1 MAYDIGSKIGMEGEA
16 EYRRALKDIDGSLKL
31 LKAEM
36 GAVTSEFI
44 GNEKSIE
51 SLSKQNDV
59 LKRTS
64 DELKKKL
71 AEQESQLS
79 KVKDEYGENS
89 TQAQNLQRQIYKT
102 TAELNKNEAE
112 IRKNDKALGD
122 LKDGAK
128 NAGDKIEDLGE
139 EAEESEGKLKKF
151 GDTLGTG
158 LKAAAAAAGAAVAA
172 TGKALFD
179 IVKQSI
185 EASGELEQ
193 NLGGSE
199 AVFGEYADRMQKT
212 AKEAYNSMGLSA
224 TDFLATANRMGA
236 LFQGSGFEIEESA
249 DLSAAAMQRA
259 ADVASIMGIDL
270 SSAMDA
276 IAGAAKGN
284 FTMMD
289 NLGVAIND
297 TTLKAYAQ
305 EKGLGDLS
313 TTQKKVSAA
322 MQLFLEKTEYAAGN
336 YQKENETL
344 AGSISTLKAAWNN
357 FLSGVGDPKGLA
369 DAAVGAFDA
378 VLKKAREMLPAVV
391 QGLTGLVREL
401 IPRIGPMVRELLPEL
416 VNSAVSL
423 VRELSTALPDII
435 SAIAEMLPDVVTG
448 IVGVFPTLTS
458 ALVDGLVTLINSLTD
473 NTDTIIPALID
484 GILGMVDALTDPGNL
499 KAILVG
505 IVRLAVAL
513 VVELGK
519 KLPEIAVHLLTAI
532 GNIAIALWEA
542 VKEVFGPAADWFGE
556 LFGGAIERIESVFS
570 PIINFFAAVW
580 DKIKGVFSA
589 VADFFGNA
597 FESAKN
603 TAQKKFEGIKSFMGE
618 VWGNIKQTLAPVV
631 EWIGARFGEAYE
643 YAKKKFEPIKE
654 TMGQVWDNIKATFAP
669 VGEWFSE
676 NFGWAVD
683 GIKNAFNGIKE
694 WAEGVWNDITSA
706 FKTGDFLTIG
716 KNIVEGLWNGIK
728 GAWDWL
734 KKQVSGLIDGLIGG
748 VKDMLGIHS
757 PSKVFEEI
765 GTDTIEGFEIGFT
778 NRFSKF
784 EKKAVEKVED
794 FTFFVKK
801 EFDKLASYRGD
812 AYAAWAMEQESLSW
826 EESTKRT
833 NEAAKEIRRIAE
845 EMAGYDGEK
854 KVIERGGVRWIIEGD
869 TLRKADFGDL
879 SEFAFKPLFEETIE
893 EAAEE
898 MAEAITEVVKEVFIP
913 ENINNMTKEDFRRW
927 REDGFATAETVV
939 RTPVTSAPVTG
950 SGTTGSGALDQVL
963 AAIRDLPTIPE
974 RIIVETNIDG
984 ERVATAIW
992 NPLNAVAEQKGQP
1005 IINEA

>member
-1 MAYDIGSKIGMEGEA
+1 MAYDIGPKIGIEGEA
-16 EYRRALKDIDGSLKL
+16 DFKRALKDIDGSLKT

-44 GNEKSIE
+44 GNEKSVE

-71 AEQESQLS
+71 AEQENQLAT
-79 KVKDEYGENS
+79 VKDEYGENS

-102 TAELNKNEAE
+102 TEELNKNEAE
-112 IRKNDKALGD
+112 IRKNDKALKDMRISASDVGEAMKNVGEVLGKSVVAAFTAVTAAATAATAAIAKGVNDLAAYGDKIDKNSQKIGISAEAYQEWDFVLQHAGSSAEALATPMKTLVNAAYDGKDAFKKLGISQEELQTLSPEELFARTVSALQDVTDETERFGIASDLLGKGAQELGPLLNMSADETDNMRKAVHDLGGVLSDEAVKASAEFEDNLLD
-122 LKDGAK
+122 LKTAFSGAK
-128 NAGDKIEDLGE
+128 NGILSDFLPSVNKAMVGLRKILSGEGGGFEDLSAGIDE
-139 EAEESEGKLKKF
+139 FFSNLTQKLPELINKLLPVV
-151 GDTLGTG
+151 TQ
-158 LKAAAAAAGAAVAA
+158 AVL
-172 TGKALFD
+172 T
-179 IVKQSI
+179 IVK
-185 EASGELEQ
+185 
-193 NLGGSE
+193 
-199 AVFGEYADRMQKT
+199 
-212 AKEAYNSMGLSA
+212 GLSA
-224 TDFLATANRMGA
+224 
-236 LFQGSGFEIEESA
+236 
-249 DLSAAAMQRA
+249 
-259 ADVASIMGIDL
+259 
-270 SSAMDA
+270 
-276 IAGAAKGN
+276 
-284 FTMMD
+284 
-289 NLGVAIND
+289 
-297 TTLKAYAQ
+297 
-305 EKGLGDLS
+305 
-313 TTQKKVSAA
+313 
-322 MQLFLEKTEYAAGN
+322 
-336 YQKENETL
+336 
-344 AGSISTLKAAWNN
+344 
-357 FLSGVGDPKGLA
+357 
-369 DAAVGAFDA
+369 
-378 VLKKAREMLPAVV
+378 
-391 QGLTGLVREL
+391 
-401 IPRIGPMVRELLPEL
+401 
-416 VNSAVSL
+416 
-423 VRELSTALPDII
+423 ALPDVIDT
-435 SAIAEMLPDVVTG
+435 IAGMLPDAINS
-448 IVGVFPTLTS
+448 IVSVLPTLTS
-458 ALVDGLVTLINSLTD
+458 ALVEGLVMLINSLND

-556 LFGGAIERIESVFS
+556 LFGGAIERIKAVFS
-570 PIINFFAAVW
+570 PIIDFFAAVW

-643 YAKKKFEPIKE
+643 YAKKKFEPIKDAMAASWE
-654 TMGQVWDNIKATFAP
+654 NIKATFAP

-683 GIKNAFNGIKE
+683 GIKKAFDGIKK
-694 WAEGVWNDITSA
+694 WAEGIWNDIKDA

-734 KKQVSGLIDGLIGG
+734 KKQVAGLIDGLIGG

-801 EFDKLASYRGD
+801 EFDKFASYRGD

-939 RTPVTSAPVTG
+939 RAPVTSAPVTG

-1005 IINEA
+1005 IINPA

>member
-1 MAYDIGSKIGMEGEA
+1 MAYDIGSKIGIEGEA

-44 GNEKSIE
+44 GNEKSVE

-71 AEQESQLS
+71 AEQESQLAN
-79 KVKDEYGENS
+79 VKDEYGENS
-89 TQAQNLQRQIYKT
+89 TQAQNLQQQIYKT
-102 TAELNKNEAE
+102 TEELNKNEAE
-112 IRKNDKALGD
+112 IRKNDKALKDMRISASDVADVLKNVGEVLAKGVVAAFTAVTAAATAATAAIAKGVNDLAAYGDKIDKNSQKIGISAEAYQEWDFVLQHAGSSAEALATPMKTLVNAAYDGKDAFKKLGISQKELETLSPEELFARTVSALQDVTDETERFGIASDLLGKGAQELGPLLNMSADETDNMRKAVHDLGGVMSDEAVKASAEFEDNLLD
-122 LKDGAK
+122 LKTAFSGAK
-128 NAGDKIEDLGE
+128 NGILSDFLPSVNKAMVGLRKILSGEGGGFEDLSAGIDE
-139 EAEESEGKLKKF
+139 FFSNLTQKLPELINKLLPVV
-151 GDTLGTG
+151 TQ
-158 LKAAAAAAGAAVAA
+158 AVL
-172 TGKALFD
+172 T
-179 IVKQSI
+179 IVK
-185 EASGELEQ
+185 
-193 NLGGSE
+193 
-199 AVFGEYADRMQKT
+199 
-212 AKEAYNSMGLSA
+212 GLSA
-224 TDFLATANRMGA
+224 
-236 LFQGSGFEIEESA
+236 
-249 DLSAAAMQRA
+249 
-259 ADVASIMGIDL
+259 
-270 SSAMDA
+270 
-276 IAGAAKGN
+276 
-284 FTMMD
+284 
-289 NLGVAIND
+289 
-297 TTLKAYAQ
+297 
-305 EKGLGDLS
+305 
-313 TTQKKVSAA
+313 
-322 MQLFLEKTEYAAGN
+322 
-336 YQKENETL
+336 
-344 AGSISTLKAAWNN
+344 
-357 FLSGVGDPKGLA
+357 
-369 DAAVGAFDA
+369 
-378 VLKKAREMLPAVV
+378 
-391 QGLTGLVREL
+391 
-401 IPRIGPMVRELLPEL
+401 
-416 VNSAVSL
+416 
-423 VRELSTALPDII
+423 ALPDVIDT
-435 SAIAEMLPDVVTG
+435 IAGMLPDVING
-448 IVGVFPTLTS
+448 IVSVLPTLTS
-458 ALVDGLVTLINSLTD
+458 ALVEGLVMLINSLND

-556 LFGGAIERIESVFS
+556 LFGGAIERIKAVFS
-570 PIINFFAAVW
+570 PIIDFFAAVW

-643 YAKKKFEPIKE
+643 YAKKKFEPIKDAMAASWE
-654 TMGQVWDNIKATFAP
+654 NIKATFAP

-683 GIKNAFNGIKE
+683 GIKKAFDGIKK
-694 WAEGVWNDITSA
+694 WAEGIWNDIKDA

-734 KKQVSGLIDGLIGG
+734 KKQVAGLIDGLIGG

-801 EFDKLASYRGD
+801 EFDKFASYRGD

-939 RTPVTSAPVTG
+939 RAPVTSAPVTG

-1005 IINEA
+1005 IINPA

>member
-1 MAYDIGSKIGMEGEA
+1 MASDIGTKIGVEGEA
-16 EYRRALKDIDGSLKL
+16 EFRKALQNIDGSLKT

-36 GAVTSEFI
+36 GAVTAEFI
-44 GNEKSIE
+44 GNEKSVE
-51 SLSKQNDV
+51 ALTKQNDV

-71 AEQESQLS
+71 AEQESQLA
-79 KVKDEYGENS
+79 KVKVEYGENS
-89 TQAQNLQRQIYKT
+89 TAAQKLQTDIYKT
-102 TAELNKNEAE
+102 TADLNKNEAQ
-112 IRKNDKALGD
+112 IRQNEKALKDMRISASDVADVLKNVGEVLAKGVVAAFTAVTAAATAATAAIAKGVSDLAAYGDKIDKNSQKIGISAEAYQEWDFVLQHAGSSAEALATPMKTLVNAAYDGKDAFEKLGISQEELQTLSPEKLFARTISALQDVTDETDRFGIASDLLGKGAQELGPLLNMSADETENMRKAVHDLGGVLSDEAVKASAEFEDNLLD
-122 LKDGAK
+122 LKTAFSGAK
-128 NAGDKIEDLGE
+128 NGILSDFLPSVNKAMVGLRKILSGEGGGFEDLSAGIDE
-139 EAEESEGKLKKF
+139 FFSNLTQKLPELIKKLLPVV
-151 GDTLGTG
+151 TQ
-158 LKAAAAAAGAAVAA
+158 AVL
-172 TGKALFD
+172 T
-179 IVKQSI
+179 IVK
-185 EASGELEQ
+185 
-193 NLGGSE
+193 
-199 AVFGEYADRMQKT
+199 
-212 AKEAYNSMGLSA
+212 GLSA
-224 TDFLATANRMGA
+224 
-236 LFQGSGFEIEESA
+236 
-249 DLSAAAMQRA
+249 
-259 ADVASIMGIDL
+259 
-270 SSAMDA
+270 
-276 IAGAAKGN
+276 
-284 FTMMD
+284 
-289 NLGVAIND
+289 
-297 TTLKAYAQ
+297 
-305 EKGLGDLS
+305 
-313 TTQKKVSAA
+313 
-322 MQLFLEKTEYAAGN
+322 
-336 YQKENETL
+336 
-344 AGSISTLKAAWNN
+344 
-357 FLSGVGDPKGLA
+357 
-369 DAAVGAFDA
+369 
-378 VLKKAREMLPAVV
+378 
-391 QGLTGLVREL
+391 
-401 IPRIGPMVRELLPEL
+401 
-416 VNSAVSL
+416 
-423 VRELSTALPDII
+423 ALPDVIDT
-435 SAIAEMLPDVVTG
+435 IAGMLPDVING
-448 IVGVFPTLTS
+448 IVSVLPTLTS
-458 ALVDGLVTLINSLTD
+458 ALVEGLVTLINSLTD
-473 NTDTIIPALID
+473 NMDTIIPALID

-542 VKEVFGPAADWFGE
+542 VKEVFAPAADWFGE
-556 LFGGAIERIESVFS
+556 LFGGAIERIKAVFS
-570 PIINFFAAVW
+570 PIIELFAAVW

-631 EWIGARFGEAYE
+631 DWIGARFGEAYE
-643 YAKKKFEPIKE
+643 YAKKKFEPIKDAMAASWE
-654 TMGQVWDNIKATFAP
+654 NIKATFAP

-683 GIKNAFNGIKE
+683 GIKKAFDGIKK
-694 WAEGVWNDITSA
+694 WAEGIWNDIKDA

-734 KKQVSGLIDGLIGG
+734 KKQVAGLIDGLIGG

-801 EFDKLASYRGD
+801 EFDKLASYRGN

-845 EMAGYDGEK
+845 EMADYDRDK
-854 KVIERGGVRWIIEGD
+854 KVIERGGVRWIIEGN

-939 RTPVTSAPVTG
+939 SAPVTSAPVTG

-1005 IINEA
+1005 IINPA